1 LPQSYFIFVVAHSIK
16 GRIRRIHV
24 PYYAIYVVAMLAVV
38 GSVTVLGGVLS
49 YSRMLLKTAHYN
61 SLRQEVAT
69 LQKRYS
75 DLQGALTGQQQQ
87 LASLQSLAS
96 EVSMAYGLKQVSK
109 STPSKDDSVAPAEY
123 NNSVEQYRLLIRA
136 SYANPLQ
143 RQNLLSDRWS
153 SLRLPALWPVEG
165 PITGSFGDRMD
176 PFSGEGAFHSGVDI
190 SSTFGLPVKVTADG
204 VVDFVGR
211 RYAGYGLMID
221 IDHGHGVITR
231 YAHLSGFAVSEG
243 QAVKAGEIAGYVGRS
258 GRSTGAHLH
267 YEVRVNGGPVNP
279 MKYMGHGS
287 AFKTAGLHATAGS
300 DE

>member
-1 LPQSYFIFVVAHSIK
+1 MPQSYFIFVVAHSIK

-24 PYYAIYVVAMLAVV
+24 PYYAIYVVAALAIV
-38 GSVTVLGGVLS
+38 GSATVLGGIFS

-61 SLRQEVAT
+61 HLRTEVEA

-75 DLQGALTGQQQQ
+75 EAQGAINGQQQQ

-96 EVSMAYGLKQVSK
+96 EVSMAYGLKQVTKAEPRDASI
-109 STPSKDDSVAPAEY
+109 APEEY
-123 NNSVEQYRLLIRA
+123 RDSVEQYRLLIRA
-136 SYANPLQ
+136 SYASPFQ
-143 RQNLLSDRWS
+143 RQNFLSDHWS
-153 SLRLPALWPVEG
+153 GLRLPSLWPIEG

-190 SSTFGLPVKVTADG
+190 SSTFGVPVKATADG
-204 VVDFVGR
+204 VVAFAD
-211 RYAGYGLMID
+211 RYAGYGMMLD
-221 IDHGHGVITR
+221 IEHGHGVVTR

-243 QAVKAGEIAGYVGRS
+243 QAVTSGEIIGYVGRS

-279 MKYMGHGS
+279 MKYLGHG
-287 AFKTAGLHATAGS
+287 ATFKKTGLTASLGS

>member
-24 PYYAIYVVAMLAVV
+24 PYYAIYVVAALAIV
-38 GSVTVLGGVLS
+38 GSATVLGGVFS

-61 SLRQEVAT
+61 HLRNEVAA

-75 DLQGALTGQQQQ
+75 EAQGALSGQQQQ

-96 EVSMAYGLKQVSK
+96 EVSMAYGLKQVTK
-109 STPSKDDSVAPAEY
+109 AEVGQEAVAPEEY
-123 NNSVEQYRLLIRA
+123 RNSLEQYRLLIRA
-136 SYANPLQ
+136 SYANPFQ
-143 RQNLLSDRWS
+143 RQNLLSDHWAG
-153 SLRLPALWPVEG
+153 LRLPNLWPVEG

-176 PFSGEGAFHSGVDI
+176 PFTEEGAFHSGVDI
-190 SSTFGLPVKVTADG
+190 SSTYGVPVKATADG
-204 VVDFVGR
+204 VVTFAD
-211 RYAGYGLMID
+211 RYAGYGMMLD
-221 IDHGHGVITR
+221 IQHGRGVVTR

-243 QAVKAGEIAGYVGRS
+243 QAVTAGEIVGYVGRS

-279 MKYMGHGS
+279 MKYMGHGVAS
-287 AFKTAGLHATAGS
+287 FKKPGLTASLGS

>member
-24 PYYAIYVVAMLAVV
+24 PYYAIYVVAALAIV
-38 GSVTVLGGVLS
+38 GSATVLGGVFS

-61 SLRQEVAT
+61 HLRNEVEA

-75 DLQGALTGQQQQ
+75 EAQGALSGQQQQ

-96 EVSMAYGLKQVSK
+96 EVSMAYGLKQVTK
-109 STPSKDDSVAPAEY
+109 AEVGQDAVAPEEY
-123 NNSVEQYRLLIRA
+123 RNSLEQYRLLIRA
-136 SYANPLQ
+136 SYANPFQ
-143 RQNLLSDRWS
+143 RQNLLSDHWAG
-153 SLRLPALWPVEG
+153 LRLPTLWPVEG

-176 PFSGEGAFHSGVDI
+176 PFTEEGAFHAGVDI
-190 SSTFGLPVKVTADG
+190 SSTYGVPVKATADG
-204 VVDFVGR
+204 VVTFAD
-211 RYAGYGLMID
+211 RYAGYGMMLD
-221 IDHGHGVITR
+221 IEHGRGVVTR

-243 QAVKAGEIAGYVGRS
+243 QAVTSGEIIGYVGRS

-279 MKYMGHGS
+279 MKYMGHGAAS
-287 AFKTAGLHATAGS
+287 FKRSGLTASLGS

>member
-1 LPQSYFIFVVAHSIK
+1 MPQSYFIFVVAHSIK

-24 PYYAIYVVAMLAVV
+24 PYYALYVVAALALV
-38 GSVTVLGGVLS
+38 GSVSVLGGVLS

-61 SLRQEVAT
+61 HLRNEVEA

-75 DLQGALTGQQQQ
+75 DLQGDLSGQQQQ

-96 EVSMAYGLKQVSK
+96 EVSMAYGLKQVTK
-109 STPSKDDSVAPAEY
+109 TEAGNDLVAPGEY
-123 NNSVEQYRLLIRA
+123 RNSVEQYRLLIRA
-136 SYANPLQ
+136 SYANPFQ
-143 RQNLLSDRWS
+143 RQNMLSDHWAA
-153 SLRLPALWPVEG
+153 LRLPAMWPVEG

-190 SSTFGLPVKVTADG
+190 SSTYGLPVKATADG
-204 VVDFVGR
+204 VVTFAD
-211 RYAGYGLMID
+211 RYAGYGMMLD
-221 IDHGHGVITR
+221 IEHGRGVVTR

-243 QAVKAGEIAGYVGRS
+243 QAVRAGETIGYVGRS

-279 MKYMGHGS
+279 VKYLGHGS
-287 AFKTAGLHATAGS
+287 TFQNTGLRASLGS

>member
-1 LPQSYFIFVVAHSIK
+1 MPQSYFIFVVAHSIK

-24 PYYAIYVVAMLAVV
+24 PYYAIYVVAALAIV
-38 GSVTVLGGVLS
+38 GSATVLGGVFS

-61 SLRQEVAT
+61 HLRNEVEA

-75 DLQGALTGQQQQ
+75 EAQGALSGQQQQ

-96 EVSMAYGLKQVSK
+96 EVSMAYGLKQVTK
-109 STPSKDDSVAPAEY
+109 AEVGQDAVAPEEY
-123 NNSVEQYRLLIRA
+123 RNSLEQYRLLIRA
-136 SYANPLQ
+136 SYANPFQ
-143 RQNLLSDRWS
+143 RQNLLSDHWAG
-153 SLRLPALWPVEG
+153 LRLPTLWPVEG

-176 PFSGEGAFHSGVDI
+176 PFTEEGAFHAGVDI
-190 SSTFGLPVKVTADG
+190 SSTYGVPVKATADG
-204 VVDFVGR
+204 VVTFAD
-211 RYAGYGLMID
+211 RYAGYGMMLD
-221 IDHGHGVITR
+221 IEHGRGVVTR

-243 QAVKAGEIAGYVGRS
+243 QAVTSGEIIGYVGRS

-279 MKYMGHGS
+279 MKYMGHGAAS
-287 AFKTAGLHATAGS
+287 FKRSGLTASLGS

>member
-1 LPQSYFIFVVAHSIK
+1 MPQSYFIFVVAHSIK

-24 PYYAIYVVAMLAVV
+24 PFYAIYVVAALAIV
-38 GSVTVLGGVLS
+38 GSATVLGGVFS

-61 SLRQEVAT
+61 HLRNEVEA

-75 DLQGALTGQQQQ
+75 EAQGALSGQQQQ

-96 EVSMAYGLKQVSK
+96 EVSMAYGLKQVTK
-109 STPSKDDSVAPAEY
+109 AEVGQDVVAPEEY
-123 NNSVEQYRLLIRA
+123 RNSLEQYRLLIRA
-136 SYANPLQ
+136 SYANPFQ
-143 RQNLLSDRWS
+143 RQNLLSDHWAG
-153 SLRLPALWPVEG
+153 LRLPTLWPVEG

-176 PFSGEGAFHSGVDI
+176 PFTEEGAFHAGVDI
-190 SSTFGLPVKVTADG
+190 SSTYGVPVKATADG
-204 VVDFVGR
+204 VVTFAD
-211 RYAGYGLMID
+211 RYAGYGMMLD
-221 IDHGHGVITR
+221 IQHGRGVVTR

-243 QAVKAGEIAGYVGRS
+243 QAVTSGEIIGYVGRS

-279 MKYMGHGS
+279 MKYMGHGAAS
-287 AFKTAGLHATAGS
+287 FKKSGLTASLGS

>member
-24 PYYAIYVVAMLAVV
+24 PYYAIYLVAALAVV
-38 GSVTVLGGVLS
+38 GSATVLGGMFS

-61 SLRQEVAT
+61 HLRNEVEA
-69 LQKRYS
+69 LQKRYH
-75 DLQGALTGQQQQ
+75 DLQGALSGQQQQ

-96 EVSMAYGLKQVSK
+96 EVSMAYGLKQVTK
-109 STPSKDDSVAPAEY
+109 TAPSDDPVAPADY
-123 NNSVEQYRLLIRA
+123 GNSVEQYRLLIRA
-136 SYANPLQ
+136 SYASPLQ
-143 RQNLLSDRWS
+143 RQNLLSDHWV
-153 SLRLPALWPVEG
+153 LRLPSLWPVEG

-190 SSTFGLPVKVTADG
+190 SSTYGLPVKATADG
-204 VVDFVGR
+204 VVTFAD
-211 RYAGYGLMID
+211 RYAGYGMMLD
-221 IDHGHGVITR
+221 IEHGHGVVTR

-243 QAVKAGEIAGYVGRS
+243 QAVRAGEIIGYVGRS

-279 MKYMGHGS
+279 MKYMGHGG
-287 AFKTAGLHATAGS
+287 FQKTGLTASLGS

>member
-1 LPQSYFIFVVAHSIK
+1 MPQSYFIFVVAHSIK

-24 PYYAIYVVAMLAVV
+24 PFYAIYVVAALAIV
-38 GSVTVLGGVLS
+38 GSATVLGGVFS

-61 SLRQEVAT
+61 HLRNEVEA

-75 DLQGALTGQQQQ
+75 EAQGALSGQQQQ

-96 EVSMAYGLKQVSK
+96 EVSMAYGLKQVTK
-109 STPSKDDSVAPAEY
+109 AEVGQDAVAPGEY
-123 NNSVEQYRLLIRA
+123 RNSLEQYRLLIRA
-136 SYANPLQ
+136 SYANPFQ
-143 RQNLLSDRWS
+143 RQNLLSDHWAG
-153 SLRLPALWPVEG
+153 LRLPTLWPVEG

-176 PFSGEGAFHSGVDI
+176 PFTEEGAFHAGVDI
-190 SSTFGLPVKVTADG
+190 SSTYGVPVKATADG
-204 VVDFVGR
+204 VVTFAD
-211 RYAGYGLMID
+211 RYAGYGMMLD
-221 IDHGHGVITR
+221 IQHGRGVVTR

-243 QAVKAGEIAGYVGRS
+243 QAVTSGEIIGYVGRS

-279 MKYMGHGS
+279 MKYMGHGAAS
-287 AFKTAGLHATAGS
+287 FKKSGLTASLGS